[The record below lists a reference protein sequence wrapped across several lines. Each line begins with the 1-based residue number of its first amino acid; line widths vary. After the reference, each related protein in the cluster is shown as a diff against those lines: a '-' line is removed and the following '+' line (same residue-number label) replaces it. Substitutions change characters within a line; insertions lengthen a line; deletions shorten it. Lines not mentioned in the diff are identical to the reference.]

1 MLSAQLLLAE
11 SLWGCSFNQT
21 KCAFCDEQPV
31 PRPEHNGE
39 GFHYVVGYRL
49 YQPLGERGPM
59 STSQVWDPTR
69 SELIVYDVPIFQEY
83 EIFVQSV
90 NRQGKA
96 PILGGER
103 KIGYSGEG
111 RKCWAVLKII
121 VNICLM

>member
-1 MLSAQLLLAE
+1 MLSALVLLAE
-11 SLWGCSFNQT
+11 SLWGCDFNQT
-21 KCAFCDEQPV
+21 KCALCDEQPV
-31 PRPEHNGE
+31 PRREHNGE

-49 YQPLGERGPM
+49 YRPLAESGPI
-59 STSQVWDPTR
+59 STSQVWDPNS

-90 NRQGKA
+90 NRQGEA

-111 RKCWAVLKII
+111 RKCWAVLKFI
-121 VNICLM
+121 V